1 MARCGTTMLPGHR
14 FVATRG
20 IRIRM
25 KKTASSAA
33 SSVLDDGMSLE
44 GSAAEPHRAVVHHFA
59 QLVDPHLMRYGVF
72 RATKPE
78 V

>member
-1 MARCGTTMLPGHR
+1 
-14 FVATRG
+14 
-20 IRIRM
+20 M

-44 GSAAEPHRAVVHHFA
+44 GSAAELHRAVVHHFA